1 MKIIGN
7 IKKMQTQLNDTVR
20 YHLPIGDDLIDMNAF
35 IGSEIKL
42 SYSGTINCVACDRKI
57 KKSFNQGFCYPCF
70 QSLAQCDSCIIKP
83 EKCHYTEGTCREPQ
97 WGEEFCLKEHIVY
110 LANSSGLKVGIT
122 RGTQVPTRWMDQGAT
137 QAIPIFSVK
146 NRLTS
151 GQVEVLFKNHVA
163 DKTSWQ
169 KMLKGTA
176 ATLNMPARRD
186 ELYALC
192 KTEINELSTALDS
205 DAITYLQDA
214 ETVDINF
221 PVTEYPEKVK
231 SFNFDKTPEI
241 TGVLKGIKG
250 QYLILEH
257 GVLNIRKFGGYQI
270 TLEA

>member
-1 MKIIGN
+1 
-7 IKKMQTQLNDTVR
+7 
-20 YHLPIGDDLIDMNAF
+20 
-35 IGSEIKL
+35 
-42 SYSGTINCVACDRKI
+42 
-57 KKSFNQGFCYPCF
+57 
-70 QSLAQCDSCIIKP
+70 
-83 EKCHYTEGTCREPQ
+83 
-97 WGEEFCLKEHIVY
+97 
-110 LANSSGLKVGIT
+110 
-122 RGTQVPTRWMDQGAT
+122 
-137 QAIPIFSVK
+137 
-146 NRLTS
+146 
-151 GQVEVLFKNHVA
+151 
-163 DKTSWQ
+163 
-169 KMLKGTA
+169 MLKGA
-176 ATLNMPARRD
+176 ATTLNMPARRD

-270 TLEA
+270 TLET